1 MRIAGIV
8 AEYNPFH
15 NGHAYL
21 IEQLRDI
28 RGTGGT
34 HVVAVM
40 SGNYVQRGEPAL
52 LPKEE
57 RVRMALAG
65 GVDLVVE
72 LPVPYVLSSA
82 EGFAGGA
89 VALLDALGC
98 VDVLGFGSECGDAE
112 ELAKVAA
119 WLDKP
124 EFLSRMRFHLEGG
137 VSYAEARQKALR
149 ELTGRAAD
157 LLSGANNTLGIE
169 YIRAL
174 SRLDSP
180 MKPCTVSR
188 RGAAHDA
195 AAPTGSTASASYLRG
210 LLAEGRLRGAEPY
223 MPPEA
228 FRILTEATAK
238 GVCPADPAKAER
250 ALLYRLRSMSLED
263 MAALPGISEGLEHR
277 LYKAARAAGSVAE
290 LTDMVKT
297 RRYPATRIRR
307 LLWAAYAGV
316 TAEDKLNTPP
326 YLRVLG
332 LNHRG
337 EEILAAAKAAGV
349 YRQRGVSLL
358 TRSPQIDALPT
369 AAKRLFTREC
379 AADDLYDLTLPTPRP
394 CGSDYTAGMIRGE

>member
-1 MRIAGIV
+1 MRTAGIV

-21 IEQLRDI
+21 IEQLRDV
-28 RGTGGT
+28 RGAGAT

-57 RVRMALAG
+57 RVKMALAG

-72 LPVPYVLSSA
+72 LPVSYVLSSA

-89 VALLDALGC
+89 VAILDALGC
-98 VDVLGFGSECGDAE
+98 VDLLGFGSECGN
-112 ELAKVAA
+112 AA
-119 WLDKP
+119 ALTKTAQWLDKP
-124 EFLSRMRFHLEGG
+124 EFLARMRFHLEGG
-137 VSYAEARQKALR
+137 ISYAEARQKALR
-149 ELTGRAAD
+149 ELIGSAAE

-174 SRLDSP
+174 ARLDSA
-180 MKPCTVSR
+180 MKPHTIAR

-210 LLAEGRLRGAEPY
+210 LLAEGRLRGVEPY

-228 FRILTEATAK
+228 FRLLTEATAK
-238 GVCPADPAKAER
+238 GACPSDPERAER
-250 ALLYRLRSMSLED
+250 AMLYRLRGMSLGE
-263 MAALPGISEGLEHR
+263 MAGLPGISEGLEHR
-277 LYKAARAAGSVAE
+277 LYKAVRTAGSVAE

-316 TAEDKLNTPP
+316 TAEDKLSQPP
-326 YLRVLG
+326 YIRVLG

-358 TRSPQIDALPT
+358 TRSPQIEALPS

>member
-28 RGTGGT
+28 RGTGAT

-89 VALLDALGC
+89 VAILDALGC
-98 VDVLGFGSECGDAE
+98 VDVLGFGSECGDTVA
-112 ELAKVAA
+112 LAKVAA
-119 WLDKP
+119 FLDKP
-124 EFLSRMRFHLEGG
+124 ELLARMRFYLEGG
-137 VSYAEARQKALR
+137 ISYAEARQKALR
-149 ELTGRAAD
+149 ELTGSVAD

-180 MKPCTVSR
+180 MKPRTVPR

-195 AAPTGSTASASYLRG
+195 AVPAGSTASASYLRG
-210 LLAEGRLRGAEPY
+210 LLAEGRLRGVEPY

-228 FRILTEATAK
+228 FRILTEATTK

-250 ALLYRLRSMSLED
+250 ALLYRLRSMRLED

-277 LYKAARAAGSVAE
+277 LYKAARTAGCVAE
-290 LTDMVKT
+290 LTDTVKT
-297 RRYPATRIRR
+297 RRYPATRVRR

-316 TAEDKLNTPP
+316 TATDKLNVPP
-326 YLRVLG
+326 YIRVLG
-332 LNHRG
+332 LGSRG

-358 TRSPQIDALPT
+358 TRSPQIDALPA
-369 AAKRLFTREC
+369 AAKRLFNREC
-379 AADDLYDLTLPTPRP
+379 TADDLYDLTLPVPRP